1 MIYNQMR
8 DISLGIGQ
16 RSQDIQV
23 AFERRGAK
31 GCGLN
36 HVLLGEHFLRHS
48 AVHRARPHQYIQSFR
63 DLAELQIIARPAVSI
78 FVAAEDSVGAAVPN
92 ASARYSK

>member
-23 AFERRGAK
+23 TFECRGAK

-36 HVLLGEHFLRHS
+36 HILLGEHFLRHS

-78 FVAAEDSVGAAVPN
+78 ERLRRRGVGAAVPN